1 MRQDRTSGLQMT
13 CIGLSSSDFT
23 CPALWHGLLS
33 WRLLPECPP
42 SFPCVIHCYVTFTFE
57 KNCFLFLF
65 CVKVAQ
71 RWPETSNG
79 RRHHHLSPHGVR
91 GEGVGDSWAGGEDG
105 GSCPDSALC
114 RSPRG
119 FCCQALTLMRMLI
132 TCNCLFSFFFI
143 QNVGVL
149 RDRCIVFHCRCLFYI
164 SFIFV
169 CILYILQLP
178 QYPWLIRVIT
188 ERNYYFNTLKLAQTF
203 LSSGV
208 RG

>member
-1 MRQDRTSGLQMT
+1 MEDHVPILPCAT
-13 CIGLSSSDFT
+13 
-23 CPALWHGLLS
+23 
-33 WRLLPECPP
+33 RLLLPG
-42 SFPCVIHCYVTFTFE
+42 SHVDADVD
-57 KNCFLFLF
+57 NM
-65 CVKVAQ
+65 Q
-71 RWPETSNG
+71 
-79 RRHHHLSPHGVR
+79 LSV
-91 GEGVGDSWAGGEDG
+91 
-105 GSCPDSALC
+105 
-114 RSPRG
+114 
-119 FCCQALTLMRMLI
+119 F
-132 TCNCLFSFFFI
+132 FFFI

-188 ERNYYFNTLKLAQTF
+188 KRNYYFNTLKLAQTF

>member
-1 MRQDRTSGLQMT
+1 MPSVFPLCHPLLRHIYFRKKLLFIFVLRESCTKVTRDKQRASTSPLVTSWGKRGRGRGQLGRRRGWRIM
-13 CIGLSSSDFT
+13 SRF
-23 CPALWHGLLS
+23 CPVPITT
-33 WRLLPECPP
+33 RLLLPG
-42 SFPCVIHCYVTFTFE
+42 SHVDADVD
-57 KNCFLFLF
+57 NM
-65 CVKVAQ
+65 Q
-71 RWPETSNG
+71 
-79 RRHHHLSPHGVR
+79 LSV
-91 GEGVGDSWAGGEDG
+91 
-105 GSCPDSALC
+105 
-114 RSPRG
+114 
-119 FCCQALTLMRMLI
+119 F
-132 TCNCLFSFFFI
+132 FFFI